1 MSGKSNRSRFY
12 GGIALLA
19 VIALALAACVAPV
32 AAPAADG
39 GDAGGDDG
47 MMAETSS
54 ISFGNFNPNYAANVM
69 NEVADEKGWLADGG
83 ITSQEIVFMEQSQ
96 VFPALIGGSLHIA
109 AQDTDAI
116 AAAILAGEEMLY
128 IANYR
133 DKEPWILAF
142 AEGVT
147 IDNLEGVTCSGGGAG
162 GRNEW
167 NAKEMVVRLGG
178 DPEQIEW
185 VPIRGGSD
193 TRVNAFA
200 EGQINCVQ
208 HFDRHRQIVADA
220 GGTIVYDDLEIVPQ
234 DGFIVMRSFAEE
246 NPRTVINY
254 LKGLIQ
260 ARDYFRDEANMD
272 EMFEIMRS
280 RDYEIP
286 DIFVEQYPRSVSI
299 LGEDGYF
306 SADTMETMLADALKT
321 GSLEGEVDWR
331 DFVDLSYLNTAY
343 EELGMADRIREP

>member
-1 MSGKSNRSRFY
+1 MSGRTERSQFY
-12 GGIALLA
+12 KMLA
-19 VIALALAACVAPV
+19 VLAILALALAACVAPT
-32 AAPAADG
+32 AEPAPAAD
-39 GDAGGDDG
+39 GDDG
-47 MMAETSS
+47 MMAESSS
-54 ISFGNFNPNYAANVM
+54 ISFGNFNPNYAANVTS
-69 NEVADEKGWLADGG
+69 EVADEKGWLAEGG

-96 VFPALIGGSLHIA
+96 IFPALIGGSLHIA

-116 AAAILAGEEMLY
+116 AAAILAGEELLY

-142 AEGVT
+142 AEGVS
-147 IDNLEGVTCSGGGAG
+147 IDNLDDVTCSGGGAG

-167 NAKEMVVRLGG
+167 NAKEIVVRLGG

-193 TRVNAFA
+193 SRVNAFA

-208 HFDRHRQIVADA
+208 LFDRHRQIVADS
-220 GGTIVYDDLEIVPQ
+220 GGTIVYDELEIVPQ
-234 DGFIVMRSFAEE
+234 DGFIVMRSFAEA
-246 NPRTVINY
+246 NPRTIINY

-260 ARDYFRDEANMD
+260 GRDFFRDEANM
-272 EMFEIMRS
+272 EEVFEIMRG

-286 DIFVEQYPRSVSI
+286 DVFIDQYPRAVAL

-306 SADTMETMLADALKT
+306 TAETMETMLADAVKT
-321 GSLEGEVDWR
+321 SSLEGEVDWG